1 MGRPPKIKDVTD
13 KVKTAAEAG
22 NYRPTAH
29 AFQRMNERDVDATE
43 LDYVLR
49 KGSHV
54 GKHDEWKEEF
64 QDWNYGFC
72 GKTVD
77 GKRIRLALAFAAE
90 ILIVTVIN
98 EDLDDE

>member
-1 MGRPPKIKDVTD
+1 MGRPPKITDVTG
-13 KVKTAAEAG
+13 KVRAAAEDG
-22 NYRPTAH
+22 NYRPTDH
-29 AFQRMNERDVDATE
+29 AFQRMDERDVDATE

-54 GKHDEWKEEF
+54 SKHDEWKEEF

-77 GKRIRLALAFAAE
+77 GKRIRLALAFASE